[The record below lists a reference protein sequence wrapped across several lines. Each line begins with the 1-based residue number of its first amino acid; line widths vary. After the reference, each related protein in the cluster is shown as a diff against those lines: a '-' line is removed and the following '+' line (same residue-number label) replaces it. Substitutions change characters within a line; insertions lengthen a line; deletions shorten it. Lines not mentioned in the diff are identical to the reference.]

1 MVKMC
6 IFNFVKCWSYLLL
19 ILTFTQISSAFAG
32 CKPILSPSEFG
43 TDWRLSGQIEYADKR
58 LGYGLEF
65 HQKGSKFTLYSFDL
79 GAQRDKQTPLRSL
92 FDAAET
98 AVGAE
103 LKKYNTAIEILKPWQ
118 VPEQFISSAETLEF
132 ASVTPLVAPNNT
144 TLSFLG
150 MGRREN
156 CVLKMRLTSKVKTID
171 RTQLLG
177 FTSFAV
183 KLIAKMEKGLMIQ

>member
-1 MVKMC
+1 MIRARFFYPLSC
-6 IFNFVKCWSYLLL
+6 SLYLLS
-19 ILTFTQISSAFAG
+19 ILALVQISPAFAS
-32 CKPILSPSEFG
+32 CKPVLSPDEFG
-43 TDWRLSGQIEYADKR
+43 TDWRLTDQIEYADKR

-79 GAQRDKQTPLRSL
+79 GAQRHKQPPLRSL

-98 AVGAE
+98 AVGTE

-118 VPEQFISSAETLEF
+118 VPEQFFSSTETIEF
-132 ASVTPLVAPNNT
+132 ASVTPLVAPNIF

-156 CVLKMRLTSKVKTID
+156 CIVKIRLTSKVEAID
-171 RTQLLG
+171 RNHLLG

-183 KLIAKMEKGLMIQ
+183 KLIAKMEKSLIIQ

>member
-1 MVKMC
+1 MKNNLFYPFRCSLYM
-6 IFNFVKCWSYLLL
+6 IL
-19 ILTFTQISSAFAG
+19 ILVFAQAPSASAN
-32 CKPILSPSEFG
+32 CKPLLHPDELGENWRI
-43 TDWRLSGQIEYADKR
+43 TDQTKYADTR
-58 LGYGLEF
+58 LGYGIEF
-65 HQKGSKFTLYSFDL
+65 HQNGTKFTLFSFDL
-79 GAQRDKQTPLRSL
+79 GMRKNEQPPLRSM
-92 FDAAET
+92 FHASET
-98 AVGAE
+98 AIGTE
-103 LKKYNTAIEILKPWQ
+103 LKKYNPTIKNLEPWQ

-177 FTSFAV
+177 FTSFAI

>member
-19 ILTFTQISSAFAG
+19 ILTFTQISPAFAG

-43 TDWRLSGQIEYADKR
+43 TDWRLSDQIEYADKR

-79 GAQRDKQTPLRSL
+79 GAQRHKQPPLRSL

>member
-1 MVKMC
+1 MVKMS

-19 ILTFTQISSAFAG
+19 ILTFTQISPVFAS
-32 CKPILSPSEFG
+32 CKPILSPSDFG
-43 TDWRLSGQIEYADKR
+43 TDWRLSDQIEHADRR
-58 LGYGLEF
+58 LGYSLEF

-79 GAQRDKQTPLRSL
+79 GAQRHKQPPLRPL

-98 AVGAE
+98 AVGTE
-103 LKKYNTAIEILKPWQ
+103 LKKHNTAIEILKPWQ

-132 ASVTPLVAPNNT
+132 ASVTPLVASNNT

-156 CVLKMRLTSKVKTID
+156 CVLKMRLTSKVKTIN

-183 KLIAKMEKGLMIQ
+183 KMIAKIEKGLMIQ

>member
-32 CKPILSPSEFG
+32 CEPILSPSEFG
-43 TDWRLSGQIEYADKR
+43 TEWRLSDQIEYADKR

-79 GAQRDKQTPLRSL
+79 GAQRHKQPPLRSL

>member
-1 MVKMC
+1 MVKMS

-19 ILTFTQISSAFAG
+19 ILTFTQISPVFAS

-43 TDWRLSGQIEYADKR
+43 TDWHLSDQIEYADKR

-79 GAQRDKQTPLRSL
+79 GAQRDKQIPLRSL

-98 AVGAE
+98 AVGTE
-103 LKKYNTAIEILKPWQ
+103 LKKYNTTIEILKPWQ
-118 VPEQFISSAETLEF
+118 VPKQFISSAETLEF
-132 ASVTPLVAPNNT
+132 ASVTPLVASNNT

>member
-32 CKPILSPSEFG
+32 CEPILSPSEVG
-43 TDWRLSGQIEYADKR
+43 TEWRLSGQIEYADKR

-79 GAQRDKQTPLRSL
+79 GAQRDKQIPLRSL

-103 LKKYNTAIEILKPWQ
+103 LKKYNAAIEILKPWQ
-118 VPEQFISSAETLEF
+118 VPEQFISPAETLEF

-150 MGRREN
+150 MGRRKN

>member
-1 MVKMC
+1 M
-6 IFNFVKCWSYLLL
+6 
-19 ILTFTQISSAFAG
+19 
-32 CKPILSPSEFG
+32 SPSEVG
-43 TDWRLSGQIEYADKR
+43 TDWRLSDQIEYADKR

-79 GAQRDKQTPLRSL
+79 GAQRHEQPPLRSL

>member
-1 MVKMC
+1 M
-6 IFNFVKCWSYLLL
+6 IRARFFNPLSCSLYLLS
-19 ILTFTQISSAFAG
+19 ILALVQISPAFAS
-32 CKPILSPSEFG
+32 CKPVLSPDEFG
-43 TDWRLSGQIEYADKR
+43 TDWRLTEQIEYADKR

-79 GAQRDKQTPLRSL
+79 GAQRHKQPPLRSL

-98 AVGAE
+98 AVGTE